1 VNAKIEVLVR
11 RFSPTNTLQQ
21 PIFSFNP
28 STGSL
33 SEPLKIAEANG
44 WLIDNECVLS
54 GAKRAIF
61 FEKDEEYISIGDRVF
76 RARDEGLRLTHRK
89 GFFLSK
95 LMLVD
100 ARGDASITYITPW
113 WRYLWDD
120 GSHTDLQFPLESF
133 SRQWLEKGNGRTEK
147 TRTPTI
153 FW

>member
-1 VNAKIEVLVR
+1 MDATIEVLVR
-11 RFSPTNTLQQ
+11 RFSPTNTLHQ

-33 SEPLKIAEANG
+33 SKPLKIAHANG

-54 GAKRAIF
+54 GAKRVIF

-76 RARDEGLRLTHRK
+76 RARDEELRLTHRK

-95 LMLVD
+95 LTLVD
-100 ARGDASITYITPW
+100 ALGNASITYITPW

-120 GSHTDLQFPLESF
+120 GSHTDLQFALEYF
-133 SRQWLEKGNGRTEK
+133 SRQWLEKAREK
-147 TRTPTI
+147 TLTRL
-153 FW
+153 